1 MAASIF
7 DTLRYARRLE
17 EAGVEPRQAAAMA
30 DALAVEFVPNIA
42 TSTALGNAVSELK
55 AWFKAELKAEIAVLE
70 ARLTWRLL
78 GGVSVIVGLAVALI
92 KLG

>member
-1 MAASIF
+1 MAVSIF

-17 EAGVEPRQAAAMA
+17 EAGVEPRQAEAMA
-30 DALAVEFVPNIA
+30 NALAVEFVPNVA
-42 TSTALGNAVSELK
+42 TRIDLGSSVSELK
-55 AWFKAELKAEIAVLE
+55 VWFKAELKAEIAALE

-78 GGVSVIVGLAVALI
+78 GGVGIIVGLAVALI

>member
-7 DTLRYARRLE
+7 DTLRYARRLK
-17 EAGVEPRQAAAMA
+17 EAGVAPEQAEAMA
-30 DALAVEFVPNIA
+30 GALAEDFA
-42 TSTALGNAVSELK
+42 TKADLGLLGSELK
-55 AWFKAELKAEIAVLE
+55 ASMAALE

-78 GGVSVIVGLAVALI
+78 GGITVIVGLAVAFV

>member
-7 DTLRYARRLE
+7 DTLRYARRLK
-17 EAGVEPRQAAAMA
+17 EAGVAPEQAEAMA
-30 DALAVEFVPNIA
+30 DALAVEIVPSVA
-42 TSTALGNAVSELK
+42 TRTDLGNAVSELK
-55 AWFKAELKAEIAVLE
+55 AEFKADIAALE

-78 GGVSVIVGLAVALI
+78 GGVTVIVGLAVALI